1 MAIFWLSDSDM
12 YNCFDEWSWVLL
24 DAQFAGDSDF
34 HTYRVYQLYDKKGAT
49 KTIKKKDYG
58 VSKVTEYVM
67 QKLNLSLMCN
77 TWHTILSYN
86 FHTLS
91 LLLSYL
97 KILVEHSLFI
107 TYANANS

>member
-1 MAIFWLSDSDM
+1 MHNLLEILIFTLIESTNSM
-12 YNCFDEWSWVLL
+12 I
-24 DAQFAGDSDF
+24 
-34 HTYRVYQLYDKKGAT
+34 KKGQQ
-49 KTIKKKDYG
+49 KLSKKKDYG
-58 VSKVTEYVM
+58 VSKVTEYIM

-107 TYANANS
+107 TYANAKS

>member
-1 MAIFWLSDSDM
+1 MYYRHIRAIP
-12 YNCFDEWSWVLL
+12 
-24 DAQFAGDSDF
+24 
-34 HTYRVYQLYDKKGAT
+34 TYRVYQLYDKTRGNKNYQE
-49 KTIKKKDYG
+49 KKDYG
-58 VSKVTEYVM
+58 VSKVTESIM

-107 TYANANS
+107 TYTNAKS